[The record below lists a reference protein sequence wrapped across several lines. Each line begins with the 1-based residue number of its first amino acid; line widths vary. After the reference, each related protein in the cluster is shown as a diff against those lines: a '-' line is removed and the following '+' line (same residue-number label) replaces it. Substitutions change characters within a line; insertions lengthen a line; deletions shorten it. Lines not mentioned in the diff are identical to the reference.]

1 MANIQGQ
8 KKWSEVRLLETH
20 ELARGGVNGNL
31 NEQAKALADR
41 TEFLNQEKASKSEI
55 AQGVFEFGT
64 YAEFNAAK
72 ASLPANC
79 TVVIS
84 EENTTGTGTWG
95 IGNNSWNGSVLKKSS
110 FDPTQIAKEY
120 SDERFN
126 EITKLKQRQIQPD
139 SSVSLD
145 FSAYLQVGNIS
156 STTGLLEGQNFSN
169 RRSIIDFPL
178 EQGKY
183 YNLQNL
189 ADTVSNLRVA
199 WFSSSNKLLSIS
211 TISAGGMVSWN
222 FTPPQ
227 NAAKVNITI
236 KSGNTDSIKY
246 ESGTVNFYKSESQIK
261 ITKINGVDL
270 NDSRVPGLIQS
281 VQIIDDKLKPIVNS
295 HKNWLAFGLGS
306 NGLVNSEATQSH
318 LDYFAVE
325 AGDVLTS
332 DTRPMFRINLY
343 DVNKS
348 FISQGGFTGG
358 NSYTIPSG
366 LGVAFVRV
374 SMEVAYTS
382 NTATVTRTPAKT
394 KIDQAFENSQKNAN
408 ELASKQNFV
417 KADSVV
423 NLDFSAYL
431 QVGSLNSTTGL
442 LENQGAL
449 SRRSIVGFPVE
460 QGKYYNVQNLA
471 DSASNLYVAWFT
483 SSNVLVNVQK
493 VEPGTMRDQIF
504 SPPKTATKVNIGV
517 KSGATD
523 SAEYRENT
531 VNFYVSSSGF
541 TIDRINGFRVK
552 DPELTAD
559 VERLKSHI
567 ESDNEI
573 YNVWNQFGL
582 SSNGALNSDPI
593 QSHLEYIAVEPGD
606 VLTSDTRPMFRI
618 NLYDVNKSFI
628 SQGGFTGGST
638 YTIPSGLG
646 VAFVSVSMES
656 LYTSNNASVTRTP
669 MKSKVEQAL
678 SLAMKSQEL
687 ILPDNILTVDFSAY
701 LQVGNISSTT
711 GLLEG
716 QNFSNRRSI
725 IDFPLEQGKYYNL
738 QNLADTVS
746 NLRVAWFSSSNELL
760 SISTISAG
768 GMVSWNFT
776 APQNAVKV
784 NITIKSGNTDGQPYD
799 SNKIKFFKSTSELKV
814 KRINGFELAGANAS
828 GTDPDAI
835 KQVIVGGLY
844 ANKTGNIVTINSA
857 TAQQSGLMSAADKAK
872 LDALI
877 NGTITINGSGV
888 TKNAAAFGFLP
899 TNNADENVTALKAAV
914 EGGGTILIDYPGVY
928 DINESIPLESNTLI
942 LFGAKV
948 YINKV
953 LFNGKSPRYT
963 FINKGAYTREWNE
976 NIILKNLKI
985 ICNGIGN
992 GGDGTPSIPGL
1003 RGHVAMFYIRNFE
1016 LDNFEL
1022 LDGDAISYVVHVCTF
1037 ENIKIT
1043 GPHIEGWKD
1052 AIHLGNGK
1060 TFLIRDGQFRT
1071 YDDPIALNAHDYA
1084 TGQPE
1089 LGWVENGLIENC
1101 YDLDDPI
1108 RGTTGY
1114 FARILAGAW
1123 VDWFLG
1129 MVVQQSDTVVAS
1141 NGKMYRVSNGVG
1153 ETTVYYTSTTEPSH
1167 ATGTVELDGIKWT
1180 MCQDNG
1186 ITHTVGV
1193 RNVKFKDIFLQKD
1206 RAEALSI
1213 HFDTGR
1219 FSRSY
1224 YPNAEMPVQ
1233 ENITFEG
1240 LHVQA
1245 KIPTLVSAITPLKN
1259 LKIINSEIGESKIRL
1274 KNVNTPGMV
1283 YQPLNIL
1290 MMGNTFMGIASH
1302 NLVECESGRTARV
1315 KILGSIKENDG
1326 YNPTYSAGVTVLS
1339 SDL

>member
-1 MANIQGQ
+1 MAVQEQTPYIEHIANGVTTLFALGFVCDSAD
-8 KKWSEVRLLETH
+8 KLVVTVNDLPTNVGDWSFSDGNVVFQYPPLLDSLVKIWRNSP
-20 ELARGGVNGNL
+20 LARSTTFKTYDNSLNPNSLNLDLDKIWLVMQELNVKNFISDNKLQELLDKLVDGDINGLPAEVLARIAGDESIKSLVNLEAIRAYQAESNLSVRIDNESLLANQNILAEKQRAEAAEQGLQIQVNSVGVGNKAYKTYALMDADKVSIPAKSKVTVTNDATESNNGDWQWDGVAFTKSAYDPL
-31 NEQAKALADR
+31 TQAK
-41 TEFLNQEKASKSEI
+41 EFTKSETAVKQDI
-55 AQGVFEFGT
+55 
-64 YAEFNAAK
+64 
-72 ASLPANC
+72 
-79 TVVIS
+79 IS
-84 EENTTGTGTWG
+84 PDNTTL
-95 IGNNSWNGSVLKKSS
+95 I
-110 FDPTQIAKEY
+110 
-120 SDERFN
+120 
-126 EITKLKQRQIQPD
+126 
-139 SSVSLD
+139 D
-145 FSAYLQVGNIS
+145 FSAYLQVGNINE
-156 STTGLLEGQNFSN
+156 TTGLLENQGFLN
-169 RRSIIDFPL
+169 RRSIVGFPV

-189 ADTVSNLRVA
+189 ADTASNLRVA
-199 WFSSSNKLLSIS
+199 WFSSLNELLSIEV
-211 TISAGGMVSWN
+211 INAGQVSDLLL
-222 FTPPQ
+222 TPVA
-227 NAAKVNITI
+227 NAAFVSIGL
-236 KSGNTDSIKY
+236 KSGNTDNIKFD
-246 ESGTVNFYKSESQIK
+246 ETKVNFYQSNIGFTIER
-261 ITKINGVDL
+261 INGFKVKDPELTASVERL
-270 NDSRVPGLIQS
+270 NSQVKSDNELFSEWGQSGLAS
-281 VQIIDDKLKPIVNS
+281 T
-295 HKNWLAFGLGS
+295 GGS
-306 NGLVNSEATQSH
+306 NFDTTQSH

-343 DVNKS
+343 DVNM
-348 FISQGGFTGG
+348 FIISQGGFTGG
-358 NSYTIPSG
+358 TSYTIPSG

-394 KIDQAFENSQKNAN
+394 KIDQALI
-408 ELASKQNFV
+408 LAK
-417 KADSVV
+417 
-423 NLDFSAYL
+423 
-431 QVGSLNSTTGL
+431 
-442 LENQGAL
+442 
-449 SRRSIVGFPVE
+449 
-460 QGKYYNVQNLA
+460 
-471 DSASNLYVAWFT
+471 
-483 SSNVLVNVQK
+483 
-493 VEPGTMRDQIF
+493 
-504 SPPKTATKVNIGV
+504 
-517 KSGATD
+517 
-523 SAEYRENT
+523 
-531 VNFYVSSSGF
+531 
-541 TIDRINGFRVK
+541 
-552 DPELTAD
+552 
-559 VERLKSHI
+559 
-567 ESDNEI
+567 
-573 YNVWNQFGL
+573 
-582 SSNGALNSDPI
+582 
-593 QSHLEYIAVEPGD
+593 
-606 VLTSDTRPMFRI
+606 
-618 NLYDVNKSFI
+618 
-628 SQGGFTGGST
+628 
-638 YTIPSGLG
+638 
-646 VAFVSVSMES
+646 
-656 LYTSNNASVTRTP
+656 
-669 MKSKVEQAL
+669 
-678 SLAMKSQEL
+678 KSQEQ
-687 ILPDNILTVDFSAY
+687 ILPDNVATIDFSAY

-899 TNNADENVTALKAAV
+899 TNNADENVTALKAAA

-953 LFNGKSPRYT
+953 LYNGKSPRYT

-1022 LDGDAISYVVHVCTF
+1022 LDGDADSYVVHICTF

-1123 VDWFLG
+1123 VDWFSG

-1180 MCQDNG
+1180 MCQENG

-1206 RAEALSI
+1206 RSEALSI

-1224 YPNAEMPVQ
+1224 YPNAAIPVQ

-1245 KIPTLVSAITPLKN
+1245 EIPTLVSAITPLKN
-1259 LKIINSEIGESKIRL
+1259 LKIINSEIGESQIKL
-1274 KNVNTPGMV
+1274 KNVNTAGMV

-1290 MMGNTFMGIASH
+1290 MMGNTFMGVNNH
-1302 NLVECESGRTARV
+1302 NLVECDSSRTARV
-1315 KILGSIKENDG
+1315 KILGSIKENDS
-1326 YNPTYSAGVTVLS
+1326 YSPTFGAGVTVLA